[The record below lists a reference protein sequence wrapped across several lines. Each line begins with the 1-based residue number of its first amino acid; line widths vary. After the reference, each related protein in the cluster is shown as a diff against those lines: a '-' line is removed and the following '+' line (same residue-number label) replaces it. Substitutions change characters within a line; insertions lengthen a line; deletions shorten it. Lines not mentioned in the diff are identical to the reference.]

1 MSENGRRYLFK
12 GHAVGVAA
20 QFHRLGELEGLDH
33 AVPAQGAA
41 VLPVT
46 GGLSH
51 AKTEKYDYP
60 VCEPWRRKLVEVG
73 LVESKARG
81 ERKTDGFLTEVQSR
95 VEDLHVLEKLHFRLV
110 EVHLS
115 SFKYGDEP
123 PAVRTTGAH
132 IEGMR
137 LNDVHVTV
145 KLDTVMLAHCG
156 SKKQLA
162 EFCSNNG
169 GVEFCEHD
177 GNYLSTLVRE
187 IQLSGPPDEVAKIP
201 KPVGNRIYWPGFGR
215 IYLGEVLV
223 GERERRVTMVRLDMG
238 SDAGGSGAIGD
249 AGTNG
254 STSM

>member
-1 MSENGRRYLFK
+1 MSENGRRYLYK

-20 QFHRLGELEGLDH
+20 QFHRLGELTGLDH
-33 AVPAQGAA
+33 VVPALGAA

-46 GGLSH
+46 GGVSHTH
-51 AKTEKYDYP
+51 AKDYNYP
-60 VCEPWRRKLVEVG
+60 VHEPWARSLVRVGHVEGKAVG
-73 LVESKARG
+73 L
-81 ERKTDGFLTEVQSR
+81 ERPEGFATEVHSR
-95 VEDLHVLEKLHFRLV
+95 TEDLHILEKLHFRLV

-115 SFKYGDEP
+115 SCKAAGAP
-123 PAVRTTGAH
+123 PVIRTTGAQ

-137 LNDVHVTV
+137 LNDVEVTV
-145 KLDTVMLAHCG
+145 ILDPNMLTYCG
-156 SKKQLA
+156 SKQQLA
-162 EFCSNNG
+162 TFCSSADG
-169 GVEFCEHD
+169 PEICEHD
-177 GNYLSTLVRE
+177 GNYLSTLVRD
-187 IQLSGPPDEVAKIP
+187 IRLSGPPDEVAKIP

-223 GERERRVTMVRLDMG
+223 GERERRVTMVRLAMG